1 MTELSDKELGRETA
15 AVTSVQHLAEL
26 DSMLI
31 RVGMSYSLSK
41 GVIRVVTISE
51 PSYDKRKWRVLVEN
65 LSFEG
70 GDESVEAL
78 LRRLADLIEKAKDS
92 PGQIS
97 PAGSLSSSS
106 DLVQR

>member
-1 MTELSDKELGRETA
+1 
-15 AVTSVQHLAEL
+15 
-26 DSMLI
+26 MLI

-51 PSYDKRKWRVLVEN
+51 PTYDKRKWRVLVEN

-78 LRRLADLIEKAKDS
+78 LRRLADLIEHAKDS
-92 PGQIS
+92 AHQVP
-97 PAGSLSSSS
+97 PPRSLSLMS
-106 DLVQR
+106 LG